1 MTMDGILVEQLLLNE
16 LRSRG
21 MTFAAA
27 ESCTGG
33 LIAKRITDLAGASA
47 VFRGGVVSYTND
59 VKRDVLGVPQTL
71 LDAYGAVSAP
81 VAQAMAEGARH
92 ITGADL
98 AVSVTGVA
106 GPDRDDRGNEV
117 GTVYL
122 AVSSAQGT
130 IVEHRHYGSASRQ
143 AIRDRAAFTAFSLL
157 LQHLE
162 ENQPT
167 E

>member
-33 LIAKRITDLAGASA
+33 LIAKRITDLSGASA

-130 IVEHRHYGSASRQ
+130 VVYPCHFDGDRQ
-143 AIRDRAAFTAFSLL
+143 QIRTLAADNAFRLL
-157 LQHLE
+157 LQHTREHQLI
-162 ENQPT
+162 N
-167 E
+167 